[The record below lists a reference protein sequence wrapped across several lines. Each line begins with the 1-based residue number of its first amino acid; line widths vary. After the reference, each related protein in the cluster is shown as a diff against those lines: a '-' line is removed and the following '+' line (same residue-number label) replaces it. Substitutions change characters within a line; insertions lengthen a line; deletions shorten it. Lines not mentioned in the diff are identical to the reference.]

1 MAARAVVGRG
11 LRETGA
17 ALKHASGIEVRMDCI
32 CVIFEKWCCVLREAS
47 KCADIFFDVHEI
59 IFIDAALI

>member
-32 CVIFEKWCCVLREAS
+32 CVIFERSGVAYYGRRQSVPIYFLTSMKLFS
-47 KCADIFFDVHEI
+47 
-59 IFIDAALI
+59 LMPP